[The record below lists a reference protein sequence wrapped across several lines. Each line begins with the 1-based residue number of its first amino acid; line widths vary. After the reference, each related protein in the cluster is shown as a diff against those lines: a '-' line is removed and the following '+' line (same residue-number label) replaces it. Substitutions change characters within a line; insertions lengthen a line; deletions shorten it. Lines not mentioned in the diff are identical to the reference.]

1 MATKTIRLTEE
12 HEEKLERLGEILGE
26 KTQNRTI
33 SKCIDIMF
41 DKLASPKTKTLS
53 QVFGDPMAQI
63 DTMIDNLNIKK

>member
-41 DKLASPKTKTLS
+41 DKLASPKT
-53 QVFGDPMAQI
+53 
-63 DTMIDNLNIKK
+63 